1 MNQQTVY
8 QTVSVQDE
16 LPTEAGVYTCY
27 KGEIV
32 GRANFAPEHGFFDT
46 PDGKVIVPIRADY
59 YTHWEK
65 PTTGYFFTP
74 EEFREVLRT
83 EQELVCKQLLADIA
97 YAFNLYKD
105 RAESVS
111 DKTVFQAISE
121 SIHAFPLPDFQTFY
135 NQLTESK

>member
-74 EEFREVLRT
+74 EEFERVINT
-83 EQELVCKQLLADIA
+83 AMWA
-97 YAFNLYKD
+97 AGNG
-105 RAESVS
+105 A
-111 DKTVFQAISE
+111 
-121 SIHAFPLPDFQTFY
+121 DFQTFY
-135 NQLTESK
+135 NQLTGKTTKEVLDNDTTPPKWGTAL